1 MATIQLADTQ
11 INADYRFSMDI
22 GVRLSDDEQ
31 FIVEIPEFENSWSS
45 NANPIGTRKVR
56 VESLSYGDRDNQ
68 VSLERVSYR
77 GFCKDGSLRVRDE
90 YAWLPSKFGGGNA
103 HSQVWDTLLKAIPTH
118 YHDHAIKKFE
128 QLIVEAE
135 AEVATIKKNGVK
147 F

>member
-11 INADYRFSMDI
+11 INADYRFSLDI

-31 FIVEIPEFENSWSS
+31 FIVEIPEFDNSYSS
-45 NANPIGTRKVR
+45 NATQIGTRKVR
-56 VESLSYGDRDNQ
+56 VEALTYGDRNNQ
-68 VSLERVSYR
+68 VSLERITFR

-90 YAWLPSKFGGGNA
+90 SVWTPNQGWGGSHA
-103 HSQVWDTLLKAIPTH
+103 LVWETLINAIPTH

-135 AEVATIKKNGVK
+135 NEVAQVKKNGVK